1 MILDKNLFTGELVRL
16 AAMNPGA
23 DAEAFARW
31 QADSEY
37 MRLQDSD
44 SFMPATPKQMQRK
57 LEKEL
62 EREPA
67 TNFEFSIRTL
77 SDDKP
82 IGSIGLGGVRWN
94 HSDVFVGIGLG
105 DRDYW
110 GNGYGTDAMR
120 VILRYAFMELNLHRV
135 SLDVFEYNPRAQRS
149 YEKAGFKVEGR
160 QRQAMQRDGRRWDF
174 IFMGILREEW
184 LNDNG
189 QLTMSN
195 EQ

>member
-1 MILDKNLFTGELVRL
+1 MALNKNLFTGELVRL
-16 AAMNPGA
+16 VATNPET

-31 QADSEY
+31 QSDSEY

-44 SFMPATPKQMQRK
+44 SFMPATSKQMQHK
-57 LEKEL
+57 IEKEL
-62 EREPA
+62 ERDPA
-67 TNFEFSIRTL
+67 TRFEFTIRTL

-94 HSDVFVGIGLG
+94 HSDTFVGIGLG
-105 DRDYW
+105 DRAYW

-120 VILRYAFMELNLHRV
+120 IILRYAFTELNLHRV
-135 SLDVFEYNPRAQRS
+135 SLDVFSYNPRAQRS

-160 QRQAMQRDGRRWDF
+160 QRQVMKRDGHRWDF

-184 LNDNG
+184 LKNND
-189 QLTMSN
+189 QLAMSN
-195 EQ
+195 DK

>member
-1 MILDKNLFTGELVRL
+1 MNQNLFTGELVRL
-16 AAMNPGA
+16 AVMNLET

-31 QADSEY
+31 QSDSEY

-44 SFMPATPKQMQRK
+44 SFMPATPKQMQRR

-62 EREPA
+62 ERNPD
-67 TNFEFSIRTL
+67 TNFEFTIRTL

-94 HSDVFVGIGLG
+94 HGDTFVGIGLG
-105 DRDYW
+105 DREYW

-120 VILRYAFMELNLHRV
+120 IILRYAFTELNLHRV

-149 YEKAGFKVEGR
+149 YEKAGFKIEGR
-160 QRQAMQRDGRRWDF
+160 QRQVMQRDGRRWDF
-174 IFMGILREEW
+174 IFMGILRAEW
-184 LNDNG
+184 LKDNE
-189 QLTMSN
+189 QLTMHN
-195 EQ
+195 VQ